1 MRIVMSRL
9 ITLLTRR
16 QNSPLSLRERVRVR
30 GIKSWGY
37 PLTPALSPKGARGY
51 VNAGL
56 IVGLGLLSPGIR
68 ADDLG
73 RLFTTPEERQ
83 MLEALRNQ
91 PPRPEAPPEPLE
103 TEAPAPEPP
112 PLQSVRVDG
121 FVSRSRGNNTVWING
136 TNSLTGDLGSH
147 QVDVNVRGI
156 RGQTVPVRVQNSPVG
171 VGLKPGQT
179 FDPSDSRVVDLYQET
194 DDAEAPSDSAAP
206 ASESPR

>member
-1 MRIVMSRL
+1 MNRL
-9 ITLLTRR
+9 IKLLTRQ
-16 QNSPLSLRERVRVR
+16 QNISLSLRERVRVR
-30 GIKSWGY
+30 GRKSWAY

-51 VNAGL
+51 VIAGL

-73 RLFTTPEERQ
+73 RLFTTPKERQ

-91 PPRPEAPPEPLE
+91 PPRPETPPEPLE
-103 TEAPAPEPP
+103 PEALAPEPP
-112 PLQSVRVDG
+112 PVQSVRVDG

-156 RGQTVPVRVQNSPVG
+156 RGQIVPVRVQNSPVG

-179 FDPSDSRVVDLYQET
+179 FDPSNSRVVDLYQET
-194 DDAEAPSDSAAP
+194 NDAEGQSDSAAP

>member
-1 MRIVMSRL
+1 MCSAM
-9 ITLLTRR
+9 IT
-16 QNSPLSLRERVRVR
+16 
-30 GIKSWGY
+30 II
-37 PLTPALSPKGARGY
+37 AL
-51 VNAGL
+51 
-56 IVGLGLLSPGIR
+56 VGLGLLSPGIR

-91 PPRPEAPPEPLE
+91 PRRAEAPPEPLE
-103 TEAPAPEPP
+103 PEAPAPKPP

-136 TNSLTGDLGSH
+136 TNSLTGDLRSH

-171 VGLKPGQT
+171 VGLKPGQS

-194 DDAEAPSDSAAP
+194 DDAEAASDNASP
-206 ASESPR
+206 ASGSPR

>member
-1 MRIVMSRL
+1 MNRL

-16 QNSPLSLRERVRVR
+16 QNNALSSRERVGVR
-30 GIKSWGY
+30 GVKSWAY
-37 PLTPALSPKGARGY
+37 PLTPALSPKGARGCLI
-51 VNAGL
+51 AGS

-91 PPRPEAPPEPLE
+91 PPLPEAPPEPLE
-103 TEAPAPEPP
+103 PEALAPEPP
-112 PLQSVRVDG
+112 PVQSVRVDG

-194 DDAEAPSDSAAP
+194 NDVGAPSDQGPVGSDP
-206 ASESPR
+206 DNDR

>member
-1 MRIVMSRL
+1 MPIAMNRL
-9 ITLLTRR
+9 ITLLTRQ
-16 QNSPLSLRERVRVR
+16 QNSPLS
-30 GIKSWGY
+30 
-37 PLTPALSPKGARGY
+37 LTPALSPKGARGCLI
-51 VNAGL
+51 AGL
-56 IVGLGLLSPGIR
+56 IVGLGLLSLGIR

-91 PPRPEAPPEPLE
+91 PRRAEAPPEPLE
-103 TEAPAPEPP
+103 TEALAPEPP
-112 PLQSVRVDG
+112 AVQSVRVDG

-179 FDPSDSRVVDLYQET
+179 FDPAAARVVDIYQN
-194 DDAEAPSDSAAP
+194 DIEAPLDNASPAP
-206 ASESPR
+206 GLPR

>member
-1 MRIVMSRL
+1 MRIAMNRL
-9 ITLLTRR
+9 ITLRSRR
-16 QNSPLSLRERVRVR
+16 RNS
-30 GIKSWGY
+30 
-37 PLTPALSPKGARGY
+37 ALSPKGARGY
-51 VNAGL
+51 FIAGL

-91 PPRPEAPPEPLE
+91 PRSAEAPPEPPE
-103 TEAPAPEPP
+103 PEALAPEPP
-112 PLQSVRVDG
+112 PVQRVRVDG

-156 RGQTVPVRVQNSPVG
+156 RGQTVPVRVQSSPVG

-194 DDAEAPSDSAAP
+194 NDAEAASDNASP
-206 ASESPR
+206 ASARR

>member
-1 MRIVMSRL
+1 MNRL
-9 ITLLTRR
+9 TTLLSRQ
-16 QNSPLSLRERVRVR
+16 QNSPLS
-30 GIKSWGY
+30 
-37 PLTPALSPKGARGY
+37 PKAARGY
-51 VNAGL
+51 LVAGL

-91 PPRPEAPPEPLE
+91 PPRAEAPAEPLE
-103 TEAPAPEPP
+103 PEALAPEPP
-112 PLQSVRVDG
+112 PVQSVRVDG

-136 TNSLTGDLGSH
+136 INSLTGDLGSQ
-147 QVDVNVRGI
+147 QVDVSVRGI

-179 FDPSDSRVVDLYQET
+179 FDPSASRVVDIYQN
-194 DDAEAPSDSAAP
+194 DAEAPSG
-206 ASESPR
+206 E

>member
-1 MRIVMSRL
+1 MGVPPHPCA
-9 ITLLTRR
+9 
-16 QNSPLSLRERVRVR
+16 SP
-30 GIKSWGY
+30 
-37 PLTPALSPKGARGY
+37 PKGRGRC
-51 VNAGL
+51 VTPENL

-103 TEAPAPEPP
+103 PEALAPEPP
-112 PLQSVRVDG
+112 PVQSVRVDG

-194 DDAEAPSDSAAP
+194 NDAEGQSDEIAPG
-206 ASESPR
+206 SPLRD

>member
-1 MRIVMSRL
+1 M
-9 ITLLTRR
+9 
-16 QNSPLSLRERVRVR
+16 R
-30 GIKSWGY
+30 GIKSWSY

-51 VNAGL
+51 LIAGL
-56 IVGLGLLSPGIR
+56 IVGLGLLSLGIR

-73 RLFTTPEERQ
+73 RLFTTPEERE
-83 MLEALRNQ
+83 MLETLRNQ
-91 PPRPEAPPEPLE
+91 PRRAEAPTEQPLEPEAL
-103 TEAPAPEPP
+103 APEPP
-112 PLQSVRVDG
+112 PVQSVRVDG

-136 TNSLTGDLGSH
+136 TNSLTGDLGSQ

-179 FDPSDSRVVDLYQET
+179 FDPTDSRVVDLYQET
-194 DDAEAPSDSAAP
+194 NDAETASDNASP

>member
-1 MRIVMSRL
+1 MNRL
-9 ITLLTRR
+9 ITLLTR
-16 QNSPLSLRERVRVR
+16 QR
-30 GIKSWGY
+30 GGNC
-37 PLTPALSPKGARGY
+37 PLSPKGASGY
-51 VNAGL
+51 LIAGL
-56 IVGLGLLSPGIR
+56 TVGLGLLSHGIR

-91 PPRPEAPPEPLE
+91 PPRAEAPPEPLE
-103 TEAPAPEPP
+103 TEALAPEPP
-112 PLQSVRVDG
+112 PVQRVRVDG

-179 FDPSDSRVVDLYQET
+179 FDPSASRVVDLYQET
-194 DDAEAPSDSAAP
+194 SDAEVRSGETAPG
-206 ASESPR
+206 SPLRD